1 MIILR
6 TIQVAILLY
15 ILSITCRVVFIV
27 DLYRENRG
35 NEKSEI
41 FIAISFA
48 KKGGNNAKSYIV
60 YDNKR
65 VFLFLFIFRN
75 IVGH

>member
-1 MIILR
+1 MIILK

-15 ILSITCRVVFIV
+15 ILSIICRVVFIV

-41 FIAISFA
+41 FTL
-48 KKGGNNAKSYIV
+48 NP
-60 YDNKR
+60 
-65 VFLFLFIFRN
+65 
-75 IVGH
+75 